1 MANDMNKFL
10 EINEGRAMIMA
21 KKIDD
26 QGNEYVTD
34 NTLAL
39 GGYQFIQRKGD
50 DTYVLFDIDPINL
63 QINRV
68 AVNKLILNSNI
79 IDLLG

>member
-10 EINEGRAMIMA
+10 EINEGRVMFMA

-26 QGNEYVTD
+26 QGNEYTTD

-39 GGYQFIQRKGD
+39 GGYQFIQRKNDG
-50 DTYVLFDIDPINL
+50 TYTLFDIDPISL
-63 QINRV
+63 QINRI
-68 AVNKLILNSNI
+68 AVNKSILSSNI
-79 IDLLG
+79 IDILG